1 MGHIAGEKKPKEQSG
16 KGANGSHRWQIGR
29 PWKGGERRNPDA
41 VGKRRTFNCRII
53 LVDKVALDQL
63 DGQARFT
70 DTTTADNYQLILSQ
84 ELVCS
89 AANVSYTEQAK
100 AKIGKKGREQEKLRA
115 QRCSRLGIHTLVAE
129 AIVNSSE

>member
-1 MGHIAGEKKPKEQSG
+1 
-16 KGANGSHRWQIGR
+16 
-29 PWKGGERRNPDA
+29 
-41 VGKRRTFNCRII
+41 
-53 LVDKVALDQL
+53 VALDQL

-100 AKIGKKGREQEKLRA
+100 AKIGSKKEKGERRKKIERSKRFLNWA
-115 QRCSRLGIHTLVAE
+115 YTPWLLKPL
-129 AIVNSSE
+129 